1 MDASWGELAIALS
14 LGLGLAAAAGFRVFV
29 PPLVLSVA
37 AKLGFVEL
45 APGLEWIGSWIAL
58 ASFAVATLV
67 EISAYYV
74 PWLDNLLDALGA
86 PVAVGAGIVLAAA
99 PLGDVDPVVRWTL
112 AVLAG
117 GAAAGGVHLALA
129 LLRKGSSLATGGLA
143 NWLVSTG
150 EAVMSFAL
158 AVLAV
163 ALPLAAIACVLLAV
177 VLVRRLSRRRVV
189 VNPSHV
195 GA

>member
-1 MDASWGELAIALS
+1 MDASWSELVVALC
-14 LGLGLAAAAGFRVFV
+14 LGLGLAAAAGLRIFV

-37 AKLGFVEL
+37 ARLGFVEL
-45 APGLEWIGSWIAL
+45 APGFEWIGSMA
-58 ASFAVATLV
+58 AMVTFAVAVVL
-67 EISAYYV
+67 EIGAYYV

-86 PVAVGAGIVLAAA
+86 PLAVGAGIVLVAA
-99 PLGDVDPVVRWTL
+99 PLGDVEPVVRWTL

-117 GAAAGGVHLALA
+117 GAAAGGVHLVLA

-150 EAVMSFAL
+150 EAVMSFSL

-163 ALPLAAIACVLLAV
+163 AVPLLALACVLLGL
-177 VLVRRLSRRRVV
+177 VLVRRLSR
-189 VNPSHV
+189 H
-195 GA
+195 